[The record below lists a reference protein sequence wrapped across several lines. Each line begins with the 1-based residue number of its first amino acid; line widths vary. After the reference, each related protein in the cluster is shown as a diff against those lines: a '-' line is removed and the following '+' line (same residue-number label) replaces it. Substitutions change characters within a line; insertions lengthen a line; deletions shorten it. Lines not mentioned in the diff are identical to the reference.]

1 MKYQNIIL
9 KIISVLVGMVFIFS
23 AYVKLFPIE
32 LLEIAVVET
41 GFIGWSLAPIMARLL
56 IASEFALGLFLIMN
70 IKPKLVSALTAL
82 SLVVFSFYLVF
93 LLVFQGND
101 VNCNCFGL
109 YMVMNPIESLL
120 KNIVLLALVA
130 LLYFKNTAIKYPKEW
145 IILALGA
152 VLAIFVT
159 FIINPPKFD
168 KSKYEYN
175 VDQPYF
181 MDFSI
186 IYSDA
191 KVEQPQINLRKG
203 KHLVAFYSYSCQH
216 CIVTAYNLQLI
227 AHRNP
232 ELSFYF
238 FINGDEN
245 DLKTF
250 HGLTKSEHVPHSIL
264 LAQPLIMLA
273 GNQLPALFLVNDSY
287 VEKRIHPNGID
298 EKMIKEWFN
307 EIR

>member
-1 MKYQNIIL
+1 MTLKNIIF
-9 KIISVLVGMVFIFS
+9 KIISVLVGVVFVFS

-41 GFIGWSLAPIMARLL
+41 GFIGWTLAPIMARLL
-56 IASEFALGLFLIMN
+56 ITSEFALGLFLIMN

-109 YMVMNPIESLL
+109 YMVLNPIESLL
-120 KNIVLLALVA
+120 KNIVLLSLVA
-130 LLYFKNTAIKYPKEW
+130 LLYFKNRAVKYPKEW
-145 IILALGA
+145 TILALGA
-152 VLAIFVT
+152 ILAIFVT
-159 FIINPPKFD
+159 FVINPPKFD
-168 KSKYEYN
+168 KSKYAYEI
-175 VDQPYF
+175 DQPYL

-186 IYSDA
+186 IYSDPET
-191 KVEQPQINLRKG
+191 EQPQIDLQKG
-203 KHLVAFYSYSCQH
+203 KHLVAFFSYSCQH
-216 CIVTAYNLQLI
+216 CVVSAYNLQLI

-250 HGLTKSEHVPHSIL
+250 HTLTKSEHVPHSIL
-264 LAQPLIMLA
+264 LAQPLVMLA
-273 GNQLPALFLVNDSY
+273 GSQLPALFLVNESY
-287 VEKRIHPNGID
+287 VEKRIHPSGID

-307 EIR
+307 EAQ

>member
-82 SLVVFSFYLVF
+82 SLVIFSFYLIF
-93 LLVFQGND
+93 LLVFQGNV

-120 KNIVLLALVA
+120 KNAVLLALVV
-130 LLYFKNTAIKYPKEW
+130 LLYFKNQAINYPKEW
-145 IILALGA
+145 MF
-152 VLAIFVT
+152 LAIGVLLSILVP
-159 FIINPPKFD
+159 FIINPPHFD

-216 CIVTAYNLQLI
+216 CVVTAYNLQLI

>member
-145 IILALGA
+145 IVLALGA

-175 VDQPYF
+175 VDQPYL

-186 IYSDA
+186 IYSDSE
-191 KVEQPQINLRKG
+191 VEQPQIDLQKG
-203 KHLVAFYSYSCQH
+203 KHLVAFFSYSCQH
-216 CIVTAYNLQLI
+216 CIVSAYNLQLI
-227 AHRNP
+227 LLRNP
-232 ELSFYF
+232 DLSFYF

-250 HGLTKSEHVPHSIL
+250 HKLTKSEHVPHSIL
-264 LAQPLIMLA
+264 LAKPLLMIA
-273 GNQLPALFLVNDSY
+273 GNKLPAIFLINNSY

-298 EKMIKEWFN
+298 EEAIIEWFK
-307 EIR
+307 